1 MSDEESDQLDR
12 VEEVS
17 TEGEETAGM
26 ASAEVS
32 SDGNSSAAEAGDI
45 AAELREQ
52 VSELQDKL
60 ARSWADLENYRR
72 RVQKDQDE
80 ARRYESL
87 RLIHDLLPG
96 LDSLGRA
103 IATAEQTGDQAAL
116 LEGIRMVLQQFRDI
130 LRGHSAE
137 PIEPK
142 GQPFDPN
149 LHEALTQVPSADHE
163 PMTVLEVVEV
173 GYRMHDRV
181 VRPARVIVTCA
192 PPEE

>member
-1 MSDEESDQLDR
+1 MSDEESEQLNN
-12 VEEVS
+12 
-17 TEGEETAGM
+17 GEE
-26 ASAEVS
+26 
-32 SDGNSSAAEAGDI
+32 AAEAASPEGVVSDESSSASAVSSAE
-45 AAELREQ
+45 AALREQ

-72 RVQKDQDE
+72 RVQKDQE
-80 ARRYESL
+80 QARRYESL
-87 RLIHDLLPG
+87 RLLHDLLPG
-96 LDSLGRA
+96 LDSLNRA

-116 LEGIRMVLQQFRDI
+116 LEGIRMVSQQFRDT
-130 LRGHSAE
+130 LRGHAAE

-149 LHEALTQVPSADHE
+149 LHEALSQVPSADHE

-192 PPEE
+192 PPAE